1 MYNQR
6 CQRKW
11 DGREPIQVG
20 SILGNLKDLALDMG
34 NEIEAQNQQIDWLTE
49 KADTNQD
56 HTDVANAWA
65 KKLIDR

>member
-1 MYNQR
+1 
-6 CQRKW
+6 
-11 DGREPIQVG
+11 
-20 SILGNLKDLALDMG
+20 MG